1 MEIKANRPSNQ
12 EGFTLIEILVVL
24 SIVLILSHFYLSVQN
39 RQPSEDTVDQF
50 LETFENDLFYLQQ
63 YTMTKQIMPQLY
75 FDPSN
80 HMYSIRHA
88 SFAQP
93 LIERKY
99 REDIQVKLNNFKNPL
114 TFTSRGNLSNPGS
127 VRIIFKDYRFKIT
140 FSFGKGQFKI
150 EKNKT
155 SMQRINSII

>member
-1 MEIKANRPSNQ
+1 MEIKANRPTNQ
-12 EGFTLIEILVVL
+12 EGFTLIEILVVFIDCFDPL
-24 SIVLILSHFYLSVQN
+24 SFLSFGQN

-114 TFTSRGNLSNPGS
+114 TFTSRGNLSNP
-127 VRIIFKDYRFKIT
+127 RE
-140 FSFGKGQFKI
+140 FSNYF
-150 EKNKT
+150 
-155 SMQRINSII
+155 